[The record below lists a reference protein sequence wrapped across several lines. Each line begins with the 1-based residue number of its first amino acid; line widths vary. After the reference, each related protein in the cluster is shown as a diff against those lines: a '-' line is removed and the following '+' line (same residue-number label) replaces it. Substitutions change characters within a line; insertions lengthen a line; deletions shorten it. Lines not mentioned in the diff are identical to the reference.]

1 MRSAAC
7 SDAIMMYADGLA
19 VTWPG
24 KMLAST
30 TNKLS
35 VPYTLVFR
43 STTAVPPARPSSVP
57 SLLVPA
63 VDRLVIVVFVTI
75 LLYYD
80 NI

>member
-7 SDAIMMYADGLA
+7 SDAITMYADGLA

-24 KMLAST
+24 KILAST

-43 STTAVPPARPSSVP
+43 STTAVPPVRPSSVP

-63 VDRLVIVVFVTI
+63 VDQLVVVEFAMI
-75 LLYYD
+75 LLSCK
-80 NI
+80 NK